1 MPQLSSTRKTI
12 RRTTHPLRD
21 PHKISLLFSWSISR
35 RDFFAS
41 KNAKKKHKREREGKN
56 KRKKKWMDGWGFPEF
71 AFTVNFLCVLG
82 GKRER
87 RERRGKNGGENGEK
101 QNSFFSPTKKRE
113 ARKEPKKKKNVDIG
127 DAWKKQKKSSEFLGK
142 WVMLFFFSRVVQ

>member
-1 MPQLSSTRKTI
+1 
-12 RRTTHPLRD
+12 
-21 PHKISLLFSWSISR
+21 
-35 RDFFAS
+35 
-41 KNAKKKHKREREGKN
+41 
-56 KRKKKWMDGWGFPEF
+56 MDGWGFPEF

-113 ARKEPKKKKNVDIG
+113 ARKEPKKKK
-127 DAWKKQKKSSEFLGK
+127 KKWTLGMLGRNKKKSSEFLGK